1 MEKGAFFML
10 CLFTK
15 KKLDKK
21 KNKHIIFSR
30 SLISHLEHGG

>member
-1 MEKGAFFML
+1 ML

-21 KNKHIIFSR
+21 KKKHLSFSR
-30 SLISHLEHGG
+30 SLISHLEHWSKPSTPQN